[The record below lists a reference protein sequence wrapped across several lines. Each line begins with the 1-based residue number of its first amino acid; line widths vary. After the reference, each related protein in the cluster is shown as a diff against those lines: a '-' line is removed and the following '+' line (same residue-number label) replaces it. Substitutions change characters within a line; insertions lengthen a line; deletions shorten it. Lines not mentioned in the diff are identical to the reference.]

1 MHLFYTPDINS
12 EIYTLEEQESKHC
25 IRVLRLKTGDEITL
39 TDGIGNMYFT
49 KIIDDHPK
57 RCKVQVVEVEK
68 EYGKRLFKIH
78 IAVAPTKNIARTE
91 WFIEKAT
98 EIGIDEITPL
108 ICEHSER
115 KTTKTE
121 RLAKV
126 VTSAVKQSL
135 KAYHPVINDSVEFK
149 KFITQEFDGEKFI
162 AYCSDEYR
170 DSLKNIYRKG
180 KDALVLIG
188 PEGDFSPAEVDLA
201 IKHGF
206 KPVSLGSSRLRTETA
221 ALFACCVVNLRND
234 IQ

>member
-1 MHLFYTPDINS
+1 MHLFYTPDIAS
-12 EIYTLEEQESKHC
+12 DIYTLEEQESKHC
-25 IRVLRLKTGDEITL
+25 IRVLRLKIGDEITL
-39 TDGIGNMYFT
+39 TDGIGNMYFS
-49 KIIDDHPK
+49 KIIEAHPK
-57 RCKVQVVEVEK
+57 RCTVEVVEVK
-68 EYGKRLFKIH
+68 KGYGKRSFTIH

-98 EIGIDEITPL
+98 EIGIDKITPL

-135 KAYHPVINDSVEFK
+135 KAYHPVMNNSIDFK
-149 KFITQEFDGEKFI
+149 KFIEQKFEGEKFI

-170 DSLKNIYRKG
+170 GSLKNIYRKG
-180 KDALVLIG
+180 EDALILIG

-206 KPVSLGSSRLRTETA
+206 MPVSLGHSRLRTETA
-221 ALFACCVVNLRND
+221 ALYACCVVNLRNEG
-234 IQ
+234 